1 MSATNKIRFISCL
14 ALASLLAACGG
25 SKETSSEEPS
35 APTFE
40 IVTVHA
46 GEQSEQQ
53 EWPGRISPVRIAEI
67 RSRVAG
73 IVLSREFE
81 EGAEVKAGQV
91 LFRIDPSAFR
101 AELSRAEGEL
111 AKAKAELNEARTQER
126 RLGPLATIKA
136 ISQQDYE
143 VALTRLR
150 TAEAGLQSNKAAVES
165 AKIQLGHATVRSPID
180 GRIGRALVTEGALV
194 GQDSSTAMAIVQQ
207 LDPIYADFSQPAGD
221 MLRMRAA
228 ATGSAG
234 AGDPTVTIEIPETGA
249 VRSGTLL
256 FTDIAVD
263 PETERIAMRGQ
274 FPNSD
279 GMLLPGMFVRVRINT
294 GKASPVVLVPQRA
307 IQRDAAGKAY
317 VMLVGDDNAIHV
329 RKVETSRMQD
339 GNWQVI
345 RGLREGER
353 VVASGVEKV
362 KEGMKVPSA
371 KTRTQTAPSP
381 TQT

>member
-1 MSATNKIRFISCL
+1 MSAVKRIRFMPCL
-14 ALASLLAACGG
+14 ALASLLAACEG
-25 SKETSSEEPS
+25 SKENSSEEPS

-46 GEQSEQQ
+46 SEQLERQ

-165 AKIQLGHATVRSPID
+165 AQIQLGHATVRSPID

-228 ATGSAG
+228 ATSSAG

-249 VRSGTLL
+249 VRSGRLL
-256 FTDIAVD
+256 FADIAVD
-263 PETERIAMRGQ
+263 PATERVAMRGQ

-279 GMLLPGMFVRVRINT
+279 GTLLPGMFVRVRIDT
-294 GKASPVVLVPQRA
+294 GKASPVILVPQRA
-307 IQRDAAGKAY
+307 VQRDAGGKAY
-317 VMLVGDDNAIHV
+317 VMLVGDDNVIHA

-345 RGLREGER
+345 QGLLEGER
-353 VVASGVEKV
+353 VVASGVEKA
-362 KEGMKVPSA
+362 KDGMKVPTA
-371 KTRTQTAPSP
+371 KPSTETVP
-381 TQT
+381 STIKT